1 MVTKILNLIEE
12 LYCKKYTGK
21 LEVEKLPVG
30 YSAKFWLDKNTPT
43 YISAQIENEEDF
55 LHFMR
60 DELKNRYWHH
70 NTYYHII

>member
-12 LYCKKYTGK
+12 LYCKKYIGK
-21 LEVEKLPVG
+21 IEIEKLPVG
-30 YSAKFWLDKNTPT
+30 YSTKFWLDKNNPT
-43 YISAQIENEEDF
+43 TISAEIDNEENF
-55 LHFMR
+55 LQFMR